1 MKTKKNW
8 MLFVGLLTILV
19 LSACASQPTVATE
32 APVVVQ
38 PTEIETM
45 EPVETAETVEVET
58 VEASETVE
66 AEETKDLS
74 DLSDA
79 EMEAL
84 ITEKIGSN
92 HTLDFI
98 LSQEKTAE
106 QWSSTLDRMIGYG
119 ADINPE
125 EKEAIIEWLV
135 NR

>member
-1 MKTKKNW
+1 

-19 LSACASQPTVATE
+19 LSACAAQATPVTTE
-32 APVVVQ
+32 APVVVE
-38 PTEIETM
+38 TKETETM
-45 EPVETAETVEVET
+45 EAETAEPAESETVEVET
-58 VEASETVE
+58 VEAS
-66 AEETKDLS
+66 ETKDLS

-84 ITEKIGSN
+84 IAEKIGNN
-92 HTLDFI
+92 HTLEFI

-135 NR
+135 KR